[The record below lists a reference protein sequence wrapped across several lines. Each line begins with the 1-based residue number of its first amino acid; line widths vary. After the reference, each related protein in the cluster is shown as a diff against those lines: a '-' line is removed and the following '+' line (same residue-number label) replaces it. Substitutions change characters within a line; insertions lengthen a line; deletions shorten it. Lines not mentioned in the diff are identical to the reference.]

1 MTDKT
6 IKVASIGGGLGAVQV
21 MRGLK
26 QFTDD
31 ITGILAVTDTGR
43 STGIVREFAQIPAP
57 GDIRNALAT
66 LAEHETLMAQLMQ
79 HRIEAPTDKKLDGM
93 AFGNIMIAAL
103 TQMTGS
109 FSKAIELM
117 HDVLDVRVK
126 VYPVTTENTHICAEL
141 VDGTI
146 VEQEFNVRQLN
157 KPEIKRIFIQ
167 NPEVRVYDKCI
178 EALHN
183 ADLITIGPGSLFTTT
198 IACLAFKELC
208 DAIRASNAVVV
219 YVCNTTTQPG
229 QTDGYTLSDHVY
241 QIVHYLGS
249 SVLNYAIINS
259 SVPSPELMEVYAR
272 ENVNVLAPIDREIGK
287 IRAMGVT
294 PILADIA
301 DVTSGKRELWQKQD
315 TIRHNPTLIAQVV
328 MDIYRQHTTSQ
339 PTPASTAS
347 TASTANNGAAQHEEA
362 QEA

>member
-1 MTDKT
+1 MSQQPL
-6 IKVASIGGGLGAVQV
+6 KVVSIGGGLGAVQV

-26 QFTDD
+26 SYTDHL
-31 ITGILAVTDTGR
+31 TGVIAVTDTGR

-66 LAEHETLMAQLMQ
+66 LAEEDSLMAQLMQ
-79 HRIEAPTDKKLDGM
+79 HRIEAPGNAQLDGM

-109 FSKAIELM
+109 FSQAIEQM
-117 HDVLDVRVK
+117 HAVLDVRVRIL
-126 VYPVTTENTHICAEL
+126 PVTMDNTHICAEL

-167 NPEVRVYDKCI
+167 NPDAQVNPACL
-178 EALHN
+178 EALAE

-198 IACLAFKELC
+198 IACLAFRAVS
-208 DAIRASNAVVV
+208 DAIAASKAVKI

-241 QIVHYLGS
+241 QIVHYLGGG
-249 SVLNYAIINS
+249 VLDYAIINA
-259 SVPSPELMEVYAR
+259 SVPSPELMALYAK
-272 ENVNVLAPIDREIGK
+272 ENVHILAPVDREIGK
-287 IRAMGVT
+287 IQAMGVKAV
-294 PILADIA
+294 LADIA
-301 DVTSGKRELWQKQD
+301 DTTSGKRELWQKQD
-315 TIRHNPTLIAQVV
+315 TIRHNPRLIADLV
-328 MDIYRQHTTSQ
+328 MATYRAHRETS
-339 PTPASTAS
+339 AV
-347 TASTANNGAAQHEEA
+347 G
-362 QEA
+362 

>member
-1 MTDKT
+1 MTDRSL
-6 IKVASIGGGLGAVQV
+6 KVVSIGGGLGAVQV

-26 QFTDD
+26 AYSDQL
-31 ITGILAVTDTGR
+31 TGVLAVTDTGR

-66 LAEHETLMAQLMQ
+66 LAEEDSLMAQLMQ
-79 HRIEAPTDKKLDGM
+79 HRIEAPGNAQLDGM

-103 TQMTGS
+103 TQMSGS
-109 FSKAIELM
+109 FMRAIQQM

-126 VYPVTTENTHICAEL
+126 ILPVTEENTHICAEL

-167 NPEVRVYDKCI
+167 NPDVRANAQCLA
-178 EALHN
+178 ALRE

-198 IACLAFKELC
+198 IACLAFKEIS
-208 DAIRASNAVVV
+208 DAVAASNAMKV

-249 SVLNYAIINS
+249 GVLNYAIINA
-259 SVPSPELMEVYAR
+259 SVPSQELMDIYAK
-272 ENVNVLAPIDREIGK
+272 ENVHILAPIDREIGK
-287 IRAMGVT
+287 IKAMGVT
-294 PILADIA
+294 PVLADIA
-301 DVTSGKRELWQKQD
+301 DTTSGKRELWQKQD
-315 TIRHNPTLIAQVV
+315 TIRHNPALIAQVV
-328 MDIYRQHTTSQ
+328 MDTYKKHIAAQ
-339 PTPASTAS
+339 PTATSA
-347 TASTANNGAAQHEEA
+347 EA
-362 QEA
+362 